1 MNNTSRSYVL
11 SIITATLLLCS
22 SVSSAQCNEL
32 RLGKIGIHLTDQCK
46 VAWRIIGKNAISTI
60 EVSLPYPETCDFVRI
75 SGTNVIRVERYYD
88 AWVVLIES
96 HKKINSDE
104 KDARYGCDTKFKGL
118 IVRDDGKVFLNPEV
132 NGGSGCPPIDRG
144 RLAYISLAH
153 DYVHIRE

>member
-1 MNNTSRSYVL
+1 MSYL
-11 SIITATLLLCS
+11 SAITATLLLCS
-22 SVSSAQCNEL
+22 FVASAQCNEL
-32 RLGKIGIHLTDQCK
+32 RLGKIGIHLTEQCK
-46 VAWRIIGKNAISTI
+46 VAWRIIGNNVISTI
-60 EVSLPYPETCDFVRI
+60 DVSLPYPETCDFIRI

-96 HKKINSDE
+96 HKKINFDE
-104 KDARYGCDTKFKGL
+104 KEPRYDCDTKFKGL

>member
-1 MNNTSRSYVL
+1 MSNINYAIATSLYHLDFIVESVNKGTKM
-11 SIITATLLLCS
+11 SI
-22 SVSSAQCNEL
+22 
-32 RLGKIGIHLTDQCK
+32 
-46 VAWRIIGKNAISTI
+46 
-60 EVSLPYPETCDFVRI
+60 
-75 SGTNVIRVERYYD
+75 